1 MSAVL
6 RVSGLNVG
14 VCLANTTIQPY
25 RLENGTAHFLVSD
38 CEFDDVPSQ
47 LQDALDFLNDH
58 AAEISLLML
67 TPNSAATL
75 DFAREVRGE
84 GFQYL
89 AFPAVLVQR
98 AGALGMGLEISLYP
112 VQTP

>member
-6 RVSGLNVG
+6 RISSSNVEVG
-14 VCLANTTIQPY
+14 LANTTIQPY
-25 RLENGTAHFLVSD
+25 RLESGTAHFLVSD
-38 CEFDDVPSQ
+38 CDFDDVSGQ
-47 LQDALDFLNDH
+47 LQNALDFLSNH
-58 AAEISLLML
+58 AAEIRLLMQ
-67 TPNSAATL
+67 TSGSAATL
-75 DFAREVRGE
+75 DFAREAREE

-112 VQTP
+112 VQVP